1 MGITFLVCYFK
12 LRNNNI
18 AGTSGQVCKMSQMF
32 FYDSRNRPQKY
43 KMASHA
49 VGRFAALEIDS
60 DEETRKQAQISEQK
74 SNASKNAK
82 KKARKKKKAAA
93 DSAATNEVRCKIQ
106 YKCRFD

>member
-1 MGITFLVCYFK
+1 
-12 LRNNNI
+12 
-18 AGTSGQVCKMSQMF
+18 MF